1 MTKND
6 KNVNV
11 CKYMSECTDDLSLHG
26 CCCYNVTGYLAAG
39 CVVNVTGYLAA
50 GCVVNVT
57 SYLAAG
63 CVVNVTGYLAAGCV
77 VNVAGY
83 LAAGCVA
90 ILHFTAAMV
99 RRFLRA

>member
-39 CVVNVTGYLAA
+39 CVVNV
-50 GCVVNVT
+50 
-57 SYLAAG
+57 
-63 CVVNVTGYLAAGCV
+63 
-77 VNVAGY
+77 AGY